1 MDKLRIH
8 PLRWISLI
16 AIIVGIA
23 LISFAVV
30 PQTVTAQSPLHPT
43 FPFLDTEGNNVLET
57 GNPISTMQTCGQ
69 CHDTA
74 FIESHSFH
82 ADVGYSAMMDGEE
95 FSASQPWD
103 TSPGLY
109 GNWNALT
116 YRYLSSDSDP
126 VTDLSSQEWLQTI
139 GLRHVGGGP
148 AEDAGIEMNCFLC
161 HTANPDNQA
170 RTEALT
176 AGQFAWANTATLV
189 GSGLAFATE
198 DGYELNPEA
207 FDESGELLAAYVDI
221 QDPDNNN
228 CGQCHGTVH
237 TSQEPFAIA
246 GCEDTGWTTSTTG
259 QVFSAQRLSASG
271 MNLQDKEE
279 LTRSYDIHMERLVEC
294 TDCHFSLNNPVY
306 ANGGGADTLEN
317 LDFDPRRLDLGEYLY
332 QPLHQFARGQST
344 QGTVAP
350 ELKDTMRRCESCHN
364 AEDTHDW
371 LPYTETHMDA
381 LHCESCHIPTIYSAA
396 YQQVDWTVVETD
408 GTSIS
413 VCRGVDA
420 GEDATINDLVY
431 GYTPTLL
438 QRENVDGTTKYAPYN
453 LVSAWYWV
461 YGEPALPVPQA
472 ALVEVYLDGENYQP
486 EVISLF
492 DTNQDKVLES
502 SELVLDTDEKVDFI
516 AAKLVEQ
523 GLDNPRIQAEVQ
535 PYSINHDVAGLDW
548 ATQDCETCHTEDSRM
563 TEAVQLA
570 SYTPGG
576 VLPEFVPSGNT
587 LTDGNIYQDENG
599 AVYYEPSTTDHGVY
613 VFGHN
618 SVSWIDWTGII
629 LFLGVLGGVSVHG
642 GLRVWSARK
651 RPKHTPEIEKIY
663 MYTFY
668 ERVWHWLQTLT
679 ILILAFTGLVIHKPE
694 MFGAFS
700 FKGMVLVHNI
710 TAAILLLNALL
721 ALLYNLISGD
731 IKRFIPEPHGF
742 FNQMIVQAKYY
753 LNGIFKG
760 DEHPFE
766 KTREKR
772 LNPLQKI
779 TYVAVLNIL
788 LPLQVLTGILMWGV
802 QQFPE
807 IAQKLGGLPFLA
819 PFHSLIAWSF
829 ISFIILHVYLTTTG
843 HTPTAGIKSMIVGWD
858 EVEVHTS
865 QDHTEEE

>member
-16 AIIVGIA
+16 AIIVGLS

-30 PQTVTAQSPLHPT
+30 PQTATAQSPLHPT
-43 FPFLDTEGNNVLET
+43 FPFLDTDGNNVLET

-82 ADVGYSAMMDGEE
+82 ADVGYSTMLDGEE

-116 YRYLSSDSDP
+116 YRYLSPDGDP

-176 AGQFAWANTATLV
+176 TGQFEWGNTATLV
-189 GSGLAFATE
+189 GSGLVFATE
-198 DGYELNPEA
+198 DGYELNPDA
-207 FDESGELLAAYVDI
+207 FDENGELLAAYVDI

-294 TDCHFSLNNPVY
+294 TDCHFSLNNPIY

-317 LDFDPRRLDLGEYLY
+317 LDFDPRRLDIGEYLY

-344 QGTVAP
+344 QGTIAP

-371 LPYTETHMDA
+371 LPYPETHMEA

-396 YQQVDWTVVETD
+396 YQQVDWTVIETD

-461 YGEPALPVPQA
+461 YGDPALPVPQA

-486 EVISLF
+486 EIISLF

-523 GLDNPRIQAEVQ
+523 GLENPRIQAEVQ

-618 SVSWIDWTGII
+618 NVSWIDWTGII

-651 RPKHTPEIEKIY
+651 RPKHSSEIEKIY

-679 ILILAFTGLVIHKPE
+679 ILILAFTGLVDPQTRN
-694 MFGAFS
+694 
-700 FKGMVLVHNI
+700 VRC
-710 TAAILLLNALL
+710 LLLQ
-721 ALLYNLISGD
+721 
-731 IKRFIPEPHGF
+731 R
-742 FNQMIVQAKYY
+742 
-753 LNGIFKG
+753 NG
-760 DEHPFE
+760 
-766 KTREKR
+766 
-772 LNPLQKI
+772 
-779 TYVAVLNIL
+779 
-788 LPLQVLTGILMWGV
+788 
-802 QQFPE
+802 
-807 IAQKLGGLPFLA
+807 
-819 PFHSLIAWSF
+819 
-829 ISFIILHVYLTTTG
+829 
-843 HTPTAGIKSMIVGWD
+843 AGS
-858 EVEVHTS
+858 
-865 QDHTEEE
+865 